1 MSVKKEKYQKH
12 TFYTIKNKHGL
23 EITFCDYGASIYAIK
38 YQGHY
43 VTYHEDKYD
52 DFLKSNKFSG
62 KTLGR
67 VAGRIKDGLLKINNK
82 TYRLERNELKNTL
95 HGGKHSLS
103 FRNFETSISESVDAI
118 NVVFKYTS
126 LDKECGFPH
135 DVRFIIVYS
144 LMKNKNKLSIHYHAL
159 ANELTPVSLS
169 PHIYWRLTGKDVLD
183 HTLKLNA
190 DEVTTLNQQLIIV
203 GTEKVNKIYD
213 FRKAKKIRQDIL
225 KAAKDN
231 PRANGYDC
239 GFILNKSKKPQVEL
253 KNNHIKLSIHT
264 DMNMAIVYTNCAA
277 SKSVMKGYGMD
288 KQYGGVAIEPQMYTS
303 SLKEKLINQNHPFDH
318 YISFTLEDY

>member
-12 TFYTIKNKHGL
+12 TFYTVKNKCGL

-43 VTYHEDKYD
+43 VTYHEDQYS
-52 DFLKSNKFSG
+52 DFLKSNKYSG

-67 VAGRIKDGLLKINNK
+67 VAGRIKDGLVKINSK
-82 TYRLERNELKNTL
+82 TYQLERNELKNTL

-103 FRNFETSISESVDAI
+103 FKTFETSISENADATNI
-118 NVVFKYTS
+118 VFKYTS
-126 LDKECGFPH
+126 PDKECGFPH
-135 DVRFIIVYS
+135 QARFIIVYS
-144 LMKNKNKLSIHYHAL
+144 LMNNENKLSIHYHAL
-159 ANELTPVSLS
+159 ADKLTPVSLS
-169 PHIYWRLTGKDVLD
+169 PHVYWRLTGKDVLD

-190 DEVTTLNQQLIIV
+190 NEVTMLNKQLIIV
-203 GTEKVNKIYD
+203 GKEKVNKIYD
-213 FRKAKKIRQDIL
+213 FRKAKKIGQDIL

-239 GFILNKSKKPQVEL
+239 GFILNKSNKPQIEL

-277 SKSVMKGYGMD
+277 SKSTMKEYKKD
-288 KQYGGVAIEPQMYTS
+288 KQYGGVAIEPQMYAT
-303 SLKEKLINQNHPFDH
+303 SLKEKLIDKEHPFDH
-318 YISFTLEDY
+318 YITFTLEDY